1 MPDPDLEKKKI
12 SGLRASVWTK
22 NGGGGGGGGLPWVR
36 YYYYYYYY
44 SVFHDLDLPP
54 FQNNVGVDPGVVT
67 FRSSQYIKIEI
78 DKNL

>member
-1 MPDPDLEKKKI
+1 MRKKKFLAFGPQF
-12 SGLRASVWTK
+12 GLKMV
-22 NGGGGGGGGLPWVR
+22 GEGGGGLPWVR